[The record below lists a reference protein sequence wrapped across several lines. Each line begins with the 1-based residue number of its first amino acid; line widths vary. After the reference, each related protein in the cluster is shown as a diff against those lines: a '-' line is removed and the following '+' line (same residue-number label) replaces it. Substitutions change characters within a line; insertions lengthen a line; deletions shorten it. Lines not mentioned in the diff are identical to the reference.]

1 MIIIICTITLIEKIW
16 KNHDP
21 GIDSGDCCDDD
32 VKFCEVCTCI
42 DPDHLKIFQVINVAL
57 LILDEYYYD
66 DDEYDGWWH
75 NFLYFVSQA
84 ANY

>member
-1 MIIIICTITLIEKIW
+1 MIEKIW

-42 DPDHLKIFQVINVAL
+42 DPDRLKIFQVINVAL
-57 LILDEYYYD
+57 LILDKYYYD
-66 DDEYDGWWH
+66 DDEYDRWWH